1 MAKGEKIAAKFEAY
15 VPGMENDSEFEAVS
29 FSRNVPEAIKG
40 DIKEVNKFR
49 GVLIKEI
56 SLKYGVKP
64 LGAVAVALGTR
75 GLKRDLIKLMVQAAK
90 GDLEKVATK
99 YNVKYPEHELTVEK
113 IQAIMASS
121 KSTAQVAKELLA
133 D

>member
-1 MAKGEKIAAKFEAY
+1 MAKGFNTRSVEGF
-15 VPGMENDSEFEAVS
+15 VPGMENDSEFLGVS
-29 FSRNVPEAIKG
+29 FRRAKSTENL
-40 DIKEVNKFR
+40 KENLKDAAKF
-49 GVLIKEI
+49 LSEKCK
-56 SLKYGVKP
+56 LYGVKP
-64 LGAVAVALGTR
+64 LGAVVAPGLGTR
-75 GLKRDLIKLMVQAAK
+75 GLKRDLIKLMVQAAR